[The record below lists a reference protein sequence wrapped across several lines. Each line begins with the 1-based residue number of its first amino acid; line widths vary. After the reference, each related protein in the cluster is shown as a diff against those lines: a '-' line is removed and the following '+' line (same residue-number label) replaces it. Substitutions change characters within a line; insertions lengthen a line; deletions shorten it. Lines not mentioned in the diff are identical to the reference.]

1 MSPPKVSYH
10 DAPDLPS
17 SVVREDH
24 IEYGFIGTLQKLKYE
39 YRPDITNRATLVAN
53 FREKFEALNRVHLTD
68 SEFARLLDEIVTPD
82 VFTASKT
89 LRAISSFTRDD
100 GTPLNYTLVNIKDWC
115 KNTFEVVN
123 QLRVNTD
130 NSHHSYDV
138 ILLINGVPCVQI
150 ELKTLG
156 ISPRRAMEQI
166 VEYKNDTGNGY
177 TKTLLCF
184 MQLFIVSNR
193 DRTYYFANN
202 NARHFAFNADERFL
216 PVYEYADEANRKIT
230 HLDAFADA
238 FLKKCDLG
246 RTISR
251 YMVLI
256 ASEQKLMIMRPYQV
270 YAVKHMV
277 TCIDDDNGNGYIW
290 HTTGSGKTLTSFKAA
305 QILTGLPSVYKV
317 VFVVDRKDLDYK
329 TIQDFNDYSKGSVDG
344 TNNTQKLVQQFTDG
358 TKLIVTTLQKLN
370 TAISKAQHLAQMEAL
385 RDERII
391 FIFDECHRSQFGD
404 THKRITAFFRN
415 HQMFGFTGTPIFA
428 ENAATGQSTQPK
440 PVADIF
446 SGRMNEEG
454 FQYRTATDKPAG
466 LKRTTKDLFHHRLHS
481 YVITD
486 AIKDEN
492 VLKFAVEYV
501 GRYQRKTGSATEVDI
516 EVEGIDTK
524 ELMESPQRLEKITDY
539 IIEHHPVK
547 TRNKEFTAMM
557 CVGSVDVLIKYYEL
571 FAKRKAEGKHKLKV
585 ATIFSYTSNE
595 EDKDADGILDEGA
608 EIAGGDGG
616 NPHTRD
622 KLEGFIGDYNAM
634 FGTNYSTRDTD
645 SFYGYY
651 RDIAKKVKERKVD
664 ILLVVNMFLTGFD
677 CKTLNTLYVD
687 KTLRFHGLV
696 QAYSR
701 TNRILNEVKSQG
713 NIVVFR
719 NLKTRTDE
727 AIALF
732 SNVNAKEE
740 IFIPPYD
747 DYVSKFNEVVAQ
759 LLELTPTVDSVKDL
773 PDEEAELLFVKIFR
787 ELMRLRNILE
797 SFSEFDGAHLVLPA
811 QLFENYKSAYL
822 DLYDK
827 VKTDTKK
834 EKASILEDVDFQL
847 ELIHRDVINVQ
858 YILTLLAKL
867 YGADPAEAPQI
878 RKLILESVAGDF
890 DLRSKKEL
898 IEKFIEQQ
906 LPKLTDATEIPEGF
920 ETFWEEERVAAF
932 AALVKEEQLDPDK
945 LSKVIDRYIYTGKE
959 PLTDPDIVD
968 LIQKPMGVLERGPT
982 KKRVYERVLDYV
994 ATFIRGMAA

>member
-1 MSPPKVSYH
+1 MIPFPTTQPEQVLEDELVAQLTGMGYALADVRDEASMLVNLKAQLEAFNNVSLTAGEFTQVMNH
-10 DAPDLPS
+10 LTKSAGVFEKAKILRDRMKLN
-17 SVVREDH
+17 RED
-24 IEYGFIGTLQKLKYE
+24 GTTAYLE
-39 YRPDITNRATLVAN
+39 FFDSTNPAR
-53 FREKFEALNRVHLTD
+53 NRWQ
-68 SEFARLLDEIVTPD
+68 VTQQ
-82 VFTASKT
+82 VTVEGQYQN
-89 LRAISSFTRDD
+89 R
-100 GTPLNYTLVNIKDWC
+100 
-115 KNTFEVVN
+115 
-123 QLRVNTD
+123 
-130 NSHHSYDV
+130 YDV
-138 ILLINGVPCVQI
+138 TLIANGLPLVQI
-150 ELKTLG
+150 ELK
-156 ISPRRAMEQI
+156 RRGLEMKEAFNQI
-166 VEYKNDTGNGY
+166 QRYQKHSYWSGAGLYHFV
-177 TKTLLCF
+177 
-184 MQLFIVSNR
+184 QLFVISNGVN
-193 DRTYYFANN
+193 TKFYA
-202 NARHFAFNADERFL
+202 NARKQSFKQTFYWATEDNKTIRELTPF
-216 PVYEYADEANRKIT
+216 T
-230 HLDAFADA
+230 TA
-238 FLKKCDLG
+238 FLDRAHLG
-246 RTISR
+246 AMIGKYIVLNGTDKIL
-251 YMVLI
+251 MVL
-256 ASEQKLMIMRPYQV
+256 RPYQY
-270 YAVKHMV
+270 YAVERIV
-277 TCIDDDNGNGYIW
+277 DRVLNPPPTDANGYIW

-370 TAISKAQHLAQMEAL
+370 AAISKPQHLALMDPL

-415 HQMFGFTGTPIFA
+415 YQMFGFTGTPIFKD
-428 ENAATGQSTQPK
+428 NAGSGTSQIYK
-440 PVADIF
+440 PPADF
-446 SGRMNEEG
+446 FNGKVEEEG
-454 FQYRTATDKPAG
+454 FQYSTANDKPAG

-501 GRYQRKTGSATEVDI
+501 GRYQRKSGTATEVDI
-516 EVEGIDTK
+516 EVEGINTK

-539 IIEHHPVK
+539 IINHHPVK

-595 EDKDADGILDEGA
+595 EDKDADGILDEGG
-608 EIAGGDGG
+608 EIVGGEGG

-622 KLEGFIGDYNAM
+622 KLEGFIGEYNAM
-634 FGTNYSTRDTD
+634 FGTNFSTRDTD

-677 CKTLNTLYVD
+677 CRTLNTLYVD
-687 KTLRFHGLV
+687 KNLRYHGLV

-719 NLKTRTDE
+719 NLKKRTDE
-727 AIALF
+727 AITLF
-732 SNVNAKEE
+732 SNVDAMEE
-740 IFIPPYD
+740 IFVPPYE
-747 DYVSKFNEVVAQ
+747 DYVSKFNEVVRD
-759 LLELTPTVDSVKDL
+759 LLNLTPTVLSVKDL
-773 PDEEAELLFVKIFR
+773 KDEEAEMQFVKIFR

-797 SFSEFDGAHLVLPA
+797 SFSEFSDEDLSIPA
-811 QLFENYKSAYL
+811 QRFADYKSAYL

-827 VKTDTKK
+827 VKTDKKK
-834 EKASILEDVDFQL
+834 EKVSILDDVDFQL
-847 ELIHRDVINVQ
+847 ELIHRDIINVQ

-867 YGADPAEAPQI
+867 YGADPAEATKI
-878 RKLILESVAGDF
+878 RKLILDSVAGDLE
-890 DLRSKKEL
+890 LRSKKKL
-898 IEKFIEQQ
+898 IEQFIDQQ

-920 ETFWEEERVAAF
+920 ETYWEAERAAAF
-932 AALVKEEQLDPDK
+932 AALVKEEQLDADK

-959 PLTDPDIVD
+959 PLTDPDIID

-982 KKRVYERVLDYV
+982 KKRVYERVIDYV